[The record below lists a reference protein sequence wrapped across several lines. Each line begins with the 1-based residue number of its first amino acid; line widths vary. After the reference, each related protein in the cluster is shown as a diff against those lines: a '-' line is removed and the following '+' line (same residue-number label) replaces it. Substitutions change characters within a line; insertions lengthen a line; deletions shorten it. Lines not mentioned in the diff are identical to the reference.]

1 MKPDPAAFPF
11 RLICLDETDSTNNYL
26 TALCDSDG
34 GVPELCTVVADFQ
47 SAGKGQRGNSWEGEK
62 GKNLLFSFV
71 LYPDFV
77 KAREQFILSEIISL
91 SVKEALDCRIADVSV
106 KWPNDIYWQDK
117 KICGMLIENVLNA
130 EGGVAR
136 CIAGI
141 GLNINQKAFVSDA
154 PNPVSL
160 SQITGQ
166 EEDLHAV
173 LADVLLFVSR
183 YYEDLKQEAEGFTQH
198 LTERY
203 NQSLYRREGVYPFR
217 DAQGLFQASI
227 LRVEPD
233 GRLHLLDTEGN
244 ERSYLFKEVQFI
256 IS

>member
-1 MKPDPAAFPF
+1 MKPDPAKFPF

-26 TALCDSDG
+26 TALCDSDEH
-34 GVPELCTVVADFQ
+34 VKELSTVVADFQ
-47 SAGKGQRGNSWEGEK
+47 SAGKGQRGNSWESEK
-62 GKNLLFSFV
+62 GRNLLFSFV
-71 LYPDFV
+71 MYPDFV

-91 SVKEALDCRIADVSV
+91 SVKEALDCHISDVSV

-130 EGGVAR
+130 EGCVAR

-141 GLNINQKAFVSDA
+141 GLNINQQTFLSDA

-160 SQITGQ
+160 SQITGK

-173 LADVLLFVSR
+173 LTDVLLFVSR
-183 YYEDLKQEAEGFTQH
+183 YYEDLKHNPEVFTQY
-198 LTERY
+198 LSEKY
-203 NQSLYRREGVYPFR
+203 NQSLYRREGVFPFR
-217 DAQGLFQASI
+217 DAQGLFHASI

-256 IS
+256 IP

>member
-1 MKPDPAAFPF
+1 MKPEATAFPF
-11 RLICLDETDSTNNYL
+11 KLICLDETDSTNNFL
-26 TALCDSDG
+26 SALCDKE
-34 GVPELCTVVADFQ
+34 GVPEFTTVCANFQ
-47 SAGKGQRGNSWEGEK
+47 TAGKGQRGNSWESEK
-62 GKNLLFSFV
+62 GRNLLFSFV
-71 LYPDFV
+71 IYPTFV

-91 SVKEALDCRIADVSV
+91 SVKEALDCHISDVSV

-141 GLNINQKAFVSDA
+141 GLNINQQAFLSDA

-160 SQITGQ
+160 AQITGK
-166 EEDLHAV
+166 EEDLQAV
-173 LADVLLFVSR
+173 LTDIMLFVSR
-183 YYEDLKQEAEGFTQH
+183 YYEDLKRNPETFKSYLSEK
-198 LTERY
+198 Y

-217 DAQGLFQASI
+217 DAQGTFEASI
-227 LRVEPD
+227 LRVAPD
-233 GRLHLLDTEGN
+233 GRFFLLDTEGK

-256 IS
+256 I

>member
-1 MKPDPAAFPF
+1 MKPDPAKFPF

-26 TALCDSDG
+26 TALCDSDEH
-34 GVPELCTVVADFQ
+34 VKELSTVVADFQ
-47 SAGKGQRGNSWEGEK
+47 SAGKGQRGNSWESEK
-62 GKNLLFSFV
+62 GRNLLFSFV
-71 LYPDFV
+71 MYPDFV

-91 SVKEALDCRIADVSV
+91 SVKEALDCHISDVSV

-130 EGGVAR
+130 EGCVAR

-141 GLNINQKAFVSDA
+141 GLNINQQAFLSDA

-160 SQITGQ
+160 SQITGK

-173 LADVLLFVSR
+173 LTDVLLFVSR
-183 YYEDLKQEAEGFTQH
+183 YYEDLKHNPEVFTQY
-198 LTERY
+198 LSEKY
-203 NQSLYRREGVYPFR
+203 NQSLYRREGVFPFR
-217 DAQGLFQASI
+217 DAQGLFHASI

-256 IS
+256 IP

>member
-1 MKPDPAAFPF
+1 MKPDPAKFPF

-26 TALCDSDG
+26 TALCDSDEH
-34 GVPELCTVVADFQ
+34 VKELSTVVADFQ
-47 SAGKGQRGNSWEGEK
+47 SAGKGQRGNSWESEK
-62 GKNLLFSFV
+62 GRNLLFSFV
-71 LYPDFV
+71 IYPDFV

-91 SVKEALDCRIADVSV
+91 SVKEALDCHISDVSV

-130 EGGVAR
+130 EGCVAR

-141 GLNINQKAFVSDA
+141 GLNINQQTFLSDA

-160 SQITGQ
+160 SQITGK

-173 LADVLLFVSR
+173 LTDVLLFVSR
-183 YYEDLKQEAEGFTQH
+183 YYEDLKHNPEVFTQY
-198 LTERY
+198 LSEKY
-203 NQSLYRREGVYPFR
+203 NQSLYRREGVFPFR
-217 DAQGLFQASI
+217 DAQGLFHASI

-256 IS
+256 IP